1 MKYLNWI
8 YCLLFYVVIIGYI
21 VINEE
26 QDHFTL
32 VNNDKDEIENK
43 AKSNDKDEIE
53 NEEKKENINEAG
65 INVIETHRS

>member
-1 MKYLNWI
+1 LKYLNWI
-8 YCLLFYVVIIGYI
+8 YCLLLYVVIIGYI

-26 QDHFTL
+26 QKHFTL
-32 VNNDKDEIENK
+32 V
-43 AKSNDKDEIE
+43 SNDKDEIK